1 MEEKITIPN
10 KKYIELSF
18 VKETAT
24 GSGLN
29 SRLIMKNNGDGTF
42 SVSKIKRIGI
52 RVGKNKARNSYYD
65 LTYPIEQW
73 DEFYRDKIK
82 RGYRFFSGEET
93 IVKKVDKKESDFMPL
108 SDAKVKYIVD
118 FLLDAAQQVFD
129 KSYTISI
136 EAISNEMMSFGKSVL
151 DDLALHRKNLS
162 VAEFNNKLKVLYAA
176 IPRRMDKLSD
186 FLAKQK
192 ADYDNLIVLNQEM
205 YDMVS
210 GLLENQKMQS
220 KANKKT
226 ILEAFNLEIRAVT
239 NEEKDAILKMMG
251 ESSDRYMDAWSVI
264 NKTTQRNF
272 DEFCQKETLTK
283 ENGIDLL
290 FHGSRTEN
298 FWSIITNG
306 LTINPSGVV
315 INGKMFGNGTYFAPK
330 AQKSMGYASARG
342 SYWAKGNMSSGIL
355 AVYQVATG
363 KQYHP
368 DSSDSSLS
376 WKKLQ
381 ELCPGAHCTWAYGGR
396 RGFLYNDEVIVYQNQ
411 QSTIKYLI
419 QFQ

>member
-1 MEEKITIPN
+1 
-10 KKYIELSF
+10 
-18 VKETAT
+18 
-24 GSGLN
+24 
-29 SRLIMKNNGDGTF
+29 
-42 SVSKIKRIGI
+42 
-52 RVGKNKARNSYYD
+52 
-65 LTYPIEQW
+65 
-73 DEFYRDKIK
+73 
-82 RGYRFFSGEET
+82 
-93 IVKKVDKKESDFMPL
+93 MPL

-342 SYWAKGNMSSGIL
+342 SYWAKGNMNSGIL